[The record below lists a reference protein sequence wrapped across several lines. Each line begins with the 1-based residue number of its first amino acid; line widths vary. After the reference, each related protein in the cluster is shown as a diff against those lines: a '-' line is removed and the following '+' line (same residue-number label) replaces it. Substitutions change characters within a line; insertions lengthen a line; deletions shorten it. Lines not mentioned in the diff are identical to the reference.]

1 MLKYPI
7 IIEKERNTVENYRL
21 VYIPDFDQYTE
32 GETITDC
39 VNMAKDLIGLHCLI
53 LDEDKNET
61 FPIST
66 PINKIEHKDSELV
79 TVVEIDYE
87 NYKKKYTKKLDLY

>member
-1 MLKYPI
+1 M
-7 IIEKERNTVENYRL
+7 

-39 VNMAKDLIGLHCLI
+39 VNMAKDLIWLHCLI

-87 NYKKKYTKKLDLY
+87 NYKKKYTKKLD

>member
-7 IIEKERNTVENYRL
+7 IIEKEKNPGENYRL
-21 VYIPDFDQYTE
+21 VYVPDFDQYTE
-32 GETITDC
+32 GDTITDC
-39 VNMAKDLIGLHCLI
+39 VNMAKDLIGLLCLV

-61 FPIST
+61 FLIST
-66 PINKIEHKDSELV
+66 PINEIEHRDSELV

-87 NYKKKYTKKLDLY
+87 NYKKKYGKKLE